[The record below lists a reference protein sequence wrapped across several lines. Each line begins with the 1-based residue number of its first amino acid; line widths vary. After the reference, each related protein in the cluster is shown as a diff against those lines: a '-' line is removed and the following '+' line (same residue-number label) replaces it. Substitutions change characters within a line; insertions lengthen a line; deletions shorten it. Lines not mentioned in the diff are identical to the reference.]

1 MCNDKKKREDNVMFD
16 ESMEST
22 EMHAMTQKT
31 YISKGELGIHV
42 LFSCFMFLFFIAS
55 GYWTSQTDPA
65 AGDLVYTMFQEMVVA
80 GVISDSAA
88 IMALQ
93 IFINNV
99 QICALIFLGGATFG
113 LLTVFLLMTNGAVIG
128 VLIEVLLR
136 DMHPATL
143 TIALLPHGIFEIPA
157 VLVSAALGLIISR
170 GLFEEFAGRGN
181 ALIAARSAGHLF
193 VIYVIPFIF
202 IAACVEAFITPLV
215 MGMMQI

>member
-1 MCNDKKKREDNVMFD
+1 MSDDRDRRKD
-16 ESMEST
+16 T
-22 EMHAMTQKT
+22 EIDMMTQKT
-31 YISKGELGIHV
+31 YISKRKLGAYV
-42 LFSCFMFLFFIAS
+42 LFSCVMFLFFIAT
-55 GYWTSQTDPA
+55 GYVTAQTDPA
-65 AGDLVYTMFQEMVVA
+65 AGDQVYTMFQEMVVA

-113 LLTVFLLMTNGAVIG
+113 LLTVFLLMTNGVVIG

-136 DMHPATL
+136 DMSKTAL
-143 TIALLPHGIFEIPA
+143 MVGLLPHGIFEIPA
-157 VLVSAALGLIISR
+157 VLVSAALGMIVAR

-181 ALIAARSAGHLF
+181 ALDSAKAAGRLF
-193 VIYVIPFIF
+193 VMYVVPFIF
-202 IAACVEAFITPLV
+202 IAACVEAFITPLM